1 MLTEFNSNT
10 LQLFRK
16 IGKELQWNPESN
28 FVTVFKTSI
37 NQEIVDLLLF
47 K

>member
-1 MLTEFNSNT
+1 MLNEFNSKT

-16 IGKELQWNPESN
+16 TRRELQWNAEIN

-37 NQEIVDLLLF
+37 NQEIVDLLLL

>member
-1 MLTEFNSNT
+1 MLTEFNSKT

-16 IGKELQWNPESN
+16 TRRELQWNPESN

-37 NQEIVDLLLF
+37 NQEIVDLLLL